1 LALTVSPIL
10 EFAFYLQITGQ
21 KIACHPQK
29 SGNGFSPVADHGT
42 VELSEPITGDNKTV
56 LCKAGNSLAIRF
68 LAAWRAGRRLRG
80 FRSEQ

>member
-29 SGNGFSPVADHGT
+29 
-42 VELSEPITGDNKTV
+42 
-56 LCKAGNSLAIRF
+56 
-68 LAAWRAGRRLRG
+68 RR
-80 FRSEQ
+80 